1 MGLIRKTASVAT
13 LGIIPFRS
21 KKEKLRRA
29 EKAHREAQVDLAGEQ
44 AARAEADKR
53 LVAAEKRARQAELQA
68 LQQAKRADVARGKR
82 KERRRKARSEARAA
96 IEDLVGSATPV
107 VEERAK
113 DLGRRGRKAAA
124 KAAKRAEAAAE
135 EARKQAKKQGR
146 RARKKMVDLTEA
158 ASPKIESLRGDAVA
172 LGNEAI
178 IRGSE
183 LAGQARAKAS
193 ERAERR

>member
-29 EKAHREAQVDLAGEQ
+29 EKAHREAEAELLGEQ
-44 AARAEADKR
+44 AARAESDKR
-53 LVAAEKRARQAELQA
+53 LAAAEKRARNAELLA
-68 LQQAKRADVARGKR
+68 LQQAKKADIARGKR
-82 KERRRKARSEARAA
+82 RDRRRKARAHARDA
-96 IEDLVGSATPV
+96 IDDLVGSTTPV

-113 DLGRRGRKAAA
+113 ELSRRGRKAAA

-146 RARKKMVDLTEA
+146 RARKKMVDLTDA
-158 ASPKIESLRGDAVA
+158 AAPKIESLRDDAVA
-172 LGNEAI
+172 RGNEAI
-178 IRGSE
+178 ARGTE
-183 LAGQARAKAS
+183 LAGQARARAT
-193 ERAERR
+193 ELAERR